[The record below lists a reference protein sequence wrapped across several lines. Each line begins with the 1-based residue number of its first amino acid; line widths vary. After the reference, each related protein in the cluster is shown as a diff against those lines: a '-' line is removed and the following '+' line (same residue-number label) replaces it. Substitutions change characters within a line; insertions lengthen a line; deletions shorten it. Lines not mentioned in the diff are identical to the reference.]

1 LTIKTR
7 YITSGWAG
15 SSCRGSEV
23 YYETATEKLSINF
36 AALLERSRCWQI
48 DQNHILTVV
57 DIDTVEVGR
66 PLLDLEL
73 AKLLVSAKFRRCI
86 FSLLFSF
93 SLLVIYYTRSKELL
107 TLLWKEL
114 GFRQSGQLG
123 WSESFRE
130 LQENVLDPDHKEWFN
145 IDSKQIPRDV

>member
-1 LTIKTR
+1 
-7 YITSGWAG
+7 
-15 SSCRGSEV
+15 
-23 YYETATEKLSINF
+23 
-36 AALLERSRCWQI
+36 
-48 DQNHILTVV
+48 
-57 DIDTVEVGR
+57 
-66 PLLDLEL
+66 LLDLEL